1 MAETLSADAVADAIA
16 PGGIDTCVYINQ
28 GVSFSSMAWQP
39 HAIEQTQLRSQY
51 HEDGVGRLKLDFHT
65 GIDSGHTAWILMSC
79 ALVRRPGVFIR
90 AAAHMSTTQV
100 NFMTPGLAFFY
111 GGLVRRNHVLSII
124 IQNYVSISASR
135 GAAAP
140 SRHRRDSC
148 PSQYEVGGFFLDFG
162 AIRTASRPR
171 RPAQVAAGRRAG
183 LPGLFSLP
191 TKGLAAGGAVGL
203 SLTGG
208 QFRQTAGRAAAGL
221 SQLLSLP
228 RPVQRPGSRERG
240 AAARGVSST

>member
-1 MAETLSADAVADAIA
+1 MTPSRRAVSN
-16 PGGIDTCVYINQ
+16 CVYINQ
-28 GVSFSSMAWQP
+28 GVSFSSMAWQT

-140 SRHRRDSC
+140 SRHRRDSF
-148 PSQYEVGGFFLDFG
+148 PGMMEVGGFFLDFG
-162 AIRTASRPR
+162 AVRTASSDRDAPR
-171 RPAQVAAGRRAG
+171 RSSATPPRASRTRCIMCDLGVPRRLHAIDATR
-183 LPGLFSLP
+183 FHQTRSW
-191 TKGLAAGGAVGL
+191 AV
-203 SLTGG
+203 
-208 QFRQTAGRAAAGL
+208 F
-221 SQLLSLP
+221 
-228 RPVQRPGSRERG
+228 
-240 AAARGVSST
+240 

>member
-28 GVSFSSMAWQP
+28 GVSFSSMAWQT

-51 HEDGVGRLKLDFHT
+51 HEDGVRRLKLDFHT

-140 SRHRRDSC
+140 SRHRRASS
-148 PSQYEVGGFFLDFG
+148 PGMMEVGGLFFYFE
-162 AIRTASRPR
+162 AVRTEPQCS
-171 RPAQVAAGRRAG
+171 AQVHGHHHARLGRLG
-183 LPGLFSLP
+183 LLVVFWRVREVHRGPL
-191 TKGLAAGGAVGL
+191 V
-203 SLTGG
+203 
-208 QFRQTAGRAAAGL
+208 FRDAQP
-221 SQLLSLP
+221 S
-228 RPVQRPGSRERG
+228 
-240 AAARGVSST
+240 